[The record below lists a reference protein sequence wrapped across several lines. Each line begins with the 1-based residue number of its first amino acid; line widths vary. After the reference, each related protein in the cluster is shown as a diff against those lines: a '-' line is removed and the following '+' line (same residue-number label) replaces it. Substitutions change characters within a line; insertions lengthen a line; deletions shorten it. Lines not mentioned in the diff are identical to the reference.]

1 MQWYYDTPSGRKGPV
16 TIYQLKKIF
25 LDGKITPE
33 TMLWKT
39 GMPKPIPL
47 MECADLFNIKESEET
62 KISADD
68 NLDYLDTPP
77 EEPIEVVLILLAVFG
92 MLCCAIAAFYYW
104 PTHGSEAIAYLPS
117 TIFLVSGIFGAVYLI
132 SILKILTY
140 LRKIEKNTR
149 GK

>member
-1 MQWYYDTPSGRKGPV
+1 MQWFYDTPSGRKGPV

-25 LDGKITPE
+25 LAGKITPE

-39 GMPKPIPL
+39 GMSKPIPL

-62 KISADD
+62 KISSDE

-77 EEPIEVVLILLAVFG
+77 DEPIEVVLILLAVFC
-92 MLCCAIAAFYYW
+92 MLCCAIAVIYYW
-104 PTHGSEAIAYLPS
+104 PSHGSQAIAYLPS
-117 TIFLVSGIFGAVYLI
+117 TFFLVSGIFGAVFLI
-132 SILKILTY
+132 SILKILIY
-140 LRKIEKNTR
+140 LRKIEINTR